1 MNFGQNMGMNPMGMN
16 PMGMNPMGMNT
27 MGMNPMG
34 MDPTMGM
41 NPMGMNPMGMNPMG
55 MNPMGMN
62 PMGMNPM
69 GMNPMGINPMG
80 INPMGMNPMGINP
93 MGMNKNVTIGDNE
106 GWNLIFEDKKGNKR
120 ITVTISPDKTVQ
132 EAINIYKIKAN
143 LDDNQAKFIFNGKS
157 LCTTLTLSQSGLNN
171 NNVITVVTT
180 KNVIGA

>member
-55 MNPMGMN
+55 M
-62 PMGMNPM
+62 
-69 GMNPMGINPMG
+69 
-80 INPMGMNPMGINP
+80 NPMGMNPMGINP